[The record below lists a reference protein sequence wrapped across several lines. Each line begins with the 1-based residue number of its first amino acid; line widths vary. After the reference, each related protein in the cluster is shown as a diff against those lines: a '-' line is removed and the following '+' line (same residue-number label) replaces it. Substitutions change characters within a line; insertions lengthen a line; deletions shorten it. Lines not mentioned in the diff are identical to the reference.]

1 MAAPQNKVIVTCAI
15 TGGIHTPSMSPYLP
29 ITPKQIEDE
38 AVAAAQAGASIVH
51 LHARDPQTGQPSQ
64 APDLF
69 RQFLPQIAQR
79 SDAIVNIT
87 TGGAPN
93 MLVEERL
100 QPALQLKPEVASL
113 NMGSMNF
120 GLYPMLARQKAFK
133 YDWERPYLEGS
144 EDRVFRNT
152 FKEIRYILESCADNG
167 TRFEIECYDTS
178 HLYTAAHFI
187 DRGILKP
194 PFFIQSVFGLLG
206 GIGTHADDVM
216 HMRRTAE
223 RLFGQDYYWSVL
235 GAGRSQMPLATMS
248 AAMGGNVRVGLEDS
262 LWDGPGQLATSN
274 AQQVERIVTVLKSLN
289 LEVASPADTRAML
302 QLKGKDAVGF

>member
-1 MAAPQNKVIVTCAI
+1 MAAPQKKVIVTCAI

-38 AVAAAQAGASIVH
+38 AVAAAEAGASIVH
-51 LHARDPQTGQPSQ
+51 LHARDPENGRPSQ
-64 APDLF
+64 DPALF

-79 SDAIVNIT
+79 SDAIINLT

-100 QPALQLKPEVASL
+100 QPALALKPEVASL

-120 GLYPMLARQKAFK
+120 GLYPMLARQKSFK
-133 YDWERPYLEGS
+133 YDWEQPYLEGS

-206 GIGTHADDVM
+206 GIGTHPEDVM

-223 RLFGQDYYWSVL
+223 RLFGNDYYWSVL

-248 AAMGGNVRVGLEDS
+248 ATLGGNVRVGLEDS
-262 LWDGPGQLATSN
+262 LWDGPGKLATSN
-274 AQQVERIVTVLKSLN
+274 ATQVQRIVRMLNTLN
-289 LEVASPADTRAML
+289 LEVASPAETREML
-302 QLKGKDAVGF
+302 QLKGKDQVAF

>member
-1 MAAPQNKVIVTCAI
+1 MAALQKKVIVTCAI

-51 LHARDPQTGQPSQ
+51 LHARDPENGKPSQ
-64 APDLF
+64 DPQLF
-69 RQFLPQIAQR
+69 RQFLPQIAAR
-79 SDAIVNIT
+79 SDAIINIT

-100 QPALQLKPEVASL
+100 QPALALKPEVASL

-120 GLYPMLARQKAFK
+120 GLYPMLARQKEFK

-187 DRGILKP
+187 DRGILKA

-206 GIGTHADDVM
+206 GIGTHPEDVL

-223 RLFGQDYYWSVL
+223 RLFGDDYYWSVL
-235 GAGRSQMPLATMS
+235 GAGRSQIPLATMS
-248 AAMGGNVRVGLEDS
+248 ATMGGNVRVGLEDS
-262 LWDGPGQLATSN
+262 LWDGPGKLATSN
-274 AQQVERIVTVLKSLN
+274 AQQVERVVGVIKSLN
-289 LEVASPADTRAML
+289 LEVASPDETRAML
-302 QLKGKDAVGF
+302 QLKGKNAVAF